1 MISRLC
7 NGEIII
13 YVGTRL
19 FNIADKLSGNKLEQT
34 IYKSL
39 NRFLT
44 LNKYPI
50 YLPFRDTNEEELL
63 KSDNAFEIIYNED
76 IKRLNNLFAFFC
88 YLDDPSKDDGICME
102 IGYAYG
108 RRAPVIVLT
117 SDVQYYRLCEDV
129 NFDSDPII
137 HRMASAYIS
146 YPHIEETSEKPSSD
160 CVHMQEYANDYEKR
174 LLSSERR
181 MLSKIDNYIAQLV
194 SDYQSLI
201 PTEVCILHERRNVF
215 IDFSGQK
222 YEWARIMTHE
232 LSKALEKLN
241 ISSYLGDRFV
251 NDSRSLIE
259 RGESDI
265 SKMLSSDLFVVC
277 SDGAETDA
285 GSAALVGLAKSQN
298 IPIILY
304 NSASSKIVEGKS
316 VSSRN
321 LMIELSASA
330 TCASLE
336 GIATIVQ
343 QMLKEK
349 WVNIELY
356 NSGDKLPT

>member
-1 MISRLC
+1 MIPKLC
-7 NGEIII
+7 NGEKII

-34 IYKSL
+34 IFSCL

-44 LNKYPI
+44 LNKYPM

-63 KSDNAFEIIYNED
+63 KYDNAFEIIYTED

-117 SDVQYYRLCEDV
+117 SDVQYYRLCDDV

-146 YPHIEETSEKPSSD
+146 YPKIEETSQRPSRD
-160 CVHMQEYANDYEKR
+160 CNQMLEYAKDYEKR
-174 LLSSERR
+174 LLSSERI
-181 MLSKIDNYIAQLV
+181 MLSQIDSYIAKLFTN
-194 SDYQSLI
+194 YQSLVAS
-201 PTEVCILHERRNVF
+201 EVCILPERRNVF

-222 YEWARIMTHE
+222 YEWARIMSHE
-232 LSKALEKLN
+232 LKGELEKLN
-241 ISSYLGDRFV
+241 ISSYLGDRFI
-251 NDSRSLIE
+251 NDSRNLIE

-265 SKMLSSDLFVVC
+265 GKMLSSDLIVVC

-285 GSAALVGLAKSQN
+285 GSAALVGLAKSKD

-304 NSASSKIVEGKS
+304 NSSSSKIVEGKS
-316 VSSRN
+316 VCIRN

-330 TCASLE
+330 VCTSLKS
-336 GIATIVQ
+336 ITTTVQ
-343 QMLKEK
+343 QMLKK
-349 WVNIELY
+349 
-356 NSGDKLPT
+356 

>member
-1 MISRLC
+1 MISKLY
-7 NGEIII
+7 NGERII

-34 IYKSL
+34 IFNCLK
-39 NRFLT
+39 RFLPF
-44 LNKYPI
+44 NNYPL

-63 KSDNAFEIIYNED
+63 KYDNAFEIIYKED

-108 RRAPVIVLT
+108 RKSPVIILT
-117 SDVQYYRLCEDV
+117 SDIQYYRLCENV

-146 YPHIEETSEKPSSD
+146 CSHIEETIKKPSSD
-160 CVHMQEYANDYEKR
+160 CEHMQEYASDYEKR
-174 LLSSERR
+174 LLLSERT
-181 MLSKIDNYIAQLV
+181 MLSKIDSYISKLV
-194 SDYQSLI
+194 SDYQSLVV
-201 PTEVCILHERRNVF
+201 PEVCILPERRNVF
-215 IDFSGQK
+215 IDFCGQK
-222 YEWARIMTHE
+222 YEWARVMSHE
-232 LSKALEKLN
+232 LKCALEKLN
-241 ISSYLGDRFV
+241 ISSFLGNRFIS
-251 NDSRSLIE
+251 DSRSLVE

-265 SKMLSSDLFVVC
+265 SKMLSSDLIVVC

-285 GSAALVGLAKSQN
+285 GSAALVGLAKSKD

-304 NSASSKIVEGKS
+304 NSSSSKIVEGES
-316 VSSRN
+316 VCMRN

-330 TCASLE
+330 ICSSLNS
-336 GIATIVQ
+336 IPTTVQ
-343 QMLKEK
+343 NILKK
-349 WVNIELY
+349 
-356 NSGDKLPT
+356 